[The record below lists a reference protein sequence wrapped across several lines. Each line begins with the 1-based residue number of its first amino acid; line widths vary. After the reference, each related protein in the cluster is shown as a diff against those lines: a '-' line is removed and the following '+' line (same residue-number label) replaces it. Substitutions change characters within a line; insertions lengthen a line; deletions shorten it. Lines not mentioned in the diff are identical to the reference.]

1 VEHDAKMEHHVKVE
15 HRDEGIH
22 LGPPPILQWT
32 DPQGILILV
41 RQDQDRSTPS
51 SSGQLH
57 WGSSSS
63 CGKMM
68 DIINI
73 VSSDSSNDEDS
84 NDVQPVP
91 PPPPKCGK
99 HKALDDE
106 DSNKKVNFNAFM

>member
-1 VEHDAKMEHHVKVE
+1 MRASISVHPPSSSGRVHKGYSSLCGK
-15 HRDEGIH
+15 IKI
-22 LGPPPILQWT
+22 GP
-32 DPQGILILV
+32 
-41 RQDQDRSTPS
+41 PS

-57 WGSSSS
+57 WGSPSS

-68 DIINI
+68 DIINT
-73 VSSDSSNDEDS
+73 VSSDSSDDEDS